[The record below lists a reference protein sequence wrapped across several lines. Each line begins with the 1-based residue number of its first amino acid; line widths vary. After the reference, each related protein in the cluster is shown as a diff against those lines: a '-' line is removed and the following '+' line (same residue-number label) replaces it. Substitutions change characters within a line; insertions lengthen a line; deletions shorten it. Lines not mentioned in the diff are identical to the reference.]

1 MNKET
6 AQRLVELRKQHG
18 LSQEALAERL
28 YVSRQAVSKWERGE
42 ASPDTD
48 NLIALARLYGISL
61 DELLGVCIKEEQ
73 QGGEQRDESEAHTR
87 VYISNGCIKCYKG
100 DKETRVDVADG
111 HITVNKDGETT
122 EVIGKPE
129 SYLRRIPV
137 PIIIT
142 IIYLALGFAAE
153 LWHPGWIVF
162 LMIPVIDS
170 VITCIIRK
178 SIRHFCYPVF
188 ITAVFLLLG
197 CTVQGAW
204 GWSWILLLTVPV
216 FYSVARLFKR
226 SDREDEDD
234 DEDEQECDD

>member
-48 NLIALARLYGISL
+48 NLIALAQLYGVSL
-61 DELLGVCIKEEQ
+61 DELLGVNVKQAQCN
-73 QGGEQRDESEAHTR
+73 GEQDNEKDAHTR
-87 VYISNGCIKCYKG
+87 VYISDGCIKCYKG
-100 DKETRVDVADG
+100 DKETRVDIAEG
-111 HITVNKDGETT
+111 HITVKKDGETA
-122 EVIGKPE
+122 EVIGKPA

-142 IIYLALGFAAE
+142 VIYLVMGFAAE

-162 LMIPVIDS
+162 LLIPVIDS

-178 SIRHFCYPVF
+178 SARHFCYPVF

-197 CTVQGAW
+197 FTVQGAW

-216 FYSVARLFKR
+216 FYSVVRLFKGNN
-226 SDREDEDD
+226 DDNDEADD
-234 DEDEQECDD
+234 LDENE